1 MSASGRLW
9 RFVTSLALTHRLHQI
24 ALALVARTP
33 PVVDRG
39 LFPSDAVWRL
49 FEGLHAHDQRH
60 LLAVYRKAVDAG
72 LPGPVCTAGLLHDI
86 GKVTLAGTRI
96 SLAARIAHVVLQR
109 ASPEIETRLIDRSGP
124 WLGVGL
130 RLAHEHGTLGAN
142 RLRALSV
149 DSRICEIVAHH
160 DDLTLCDPPIRRLQD
175 IDSATP

>member
-1 MSASGRLW
+1 VSTPGGLW
-9 RFVTSLALTHRLHQI
+9 RSVTSLALTHRLHQI
-24 ALALVARTP
+24 ALALIVRTAP
-33 PVVDRG
+33 AVDRR
-39 LFPSDAVWRL
+39 LFPNDAVWRL
-49 FEGLHAHDQRH
+49 FDGLHAHDQRH

-72 LPGPVCTAGLLHDI
+72 LPEPVCTAGLLHDI

-96 SLAARIAHVVLQR
+96 SLAARIAHVILQR
-109 ASPEIETRLIDRSGP
+109 AAPDVEIRLIDRSGP

-142 RLRALSV
+142 RLRALAV

-160 DDLTLCDPPIRRLQD
+160 DDTTLSDPPICRLQE